1 VVGEGTV
8 TPESGTYL
16 EGDMA
21 ITATAEDGWEFAGWS
36 TADIDEIA
44 EPGLAST
51 TLTLDKDKTVTAT
64 FTEVGVTYYTLTM
77 VKVGQGTVAPDSGI
91 YPGGDMAITATPD
104 AGWRFAGWTTDDM
117 AEIAEP
123 SLASTT
129 LTLDKDKTVTATF
142 TEVGVT
148 YYTLTMVKVGQGTV
162 APDSGIYPAG
172 DRIITATP
180 DPGWR
185 FAGWTTD
192 DIDEIAE
199 PSLASTTLTL
209 DKDKTVTATFTERVG
224 FYATLFAD
232 WNLLSTPI
240 LLDADSDSLEQI
252 LDAASQANIEIY
264 LSWDAQD
271 KLWVPVFGDYELLPL
286 YAIYVKVKADAMAVA
301 EFIPSE
307 ELSGLPARDLVPG
320 VNLIGPAPALEG
332 GVFPAM
338 PLDQALISIAEAEGG
353 LTGYV
358 IVVSPEHNQPGW
370 AYALGGVIRDL
381 LPYKGYWVVMEN
393 ADTLWGFS
401 TTPIP

>member
-1 VVGEGTV
+1 VVAGDIEGGALIEFYANGAKADQTATFHQGRVTELDLTVPGVIYYTLTMAVVGEGTV

-16 EGDMA
+16 GGDMA
-21 ITATAEDGWEFAGWS
+21 ITATAEDGWEFAGW
-36 TADIDEIA
+36 TTDDIDEIA
-44 EPGLAST
+44 EPG
-51 TLTLDKDKTVTAT
+51 
-64 FTEVGVTYYTLTM
+64 
-77 VKVGQGTVAPDSGI
+77 
-91 YPGGDMAITATPD
+91 
-104 AGWRFAGWTTDDM
+104 
-117 AEIAEP
+117 
-123 SLASTT
+123 LASTT